1 MITSDSLAAMAPA
14 LAKAQSVMEGA
25 RKASNNPAFNSKYA
39 NLEAVVDAVKE
50 PLTTNGISY
59 VQFPCTN
66 DKDEVGVETMLL
78 HSSGE
83 WIRSEPYFV
92 PVKKADAQGFGS
104 AITYCRRYSLLA
116 ACGIAPE
123 DDDGNAA
130 AKARP
135 LKAPIPSN
143 VEGIAY
149 LANAE
154 PDEQQWVREQAMTI
168 MGKHKDKAPAV
179 ELLAWIEAQHYQPE
193 QKLAIWSLLPS
204 DVRTPLQKAARPA
217 PALAEQA

>member
-50 PLTTNGISY
+50 PLTANGISY

-66 DKDEVGVETMLL
+66 DRDEVGVETMLL

-130 AKARP
+130 AKATPTRP
-135 LKAPIPSN
+135 NTATQ
-143 VEGIAY
+143 VAHD
-149 LANAE
+149 AMNALPPE
-154 PDEQQWVREQAMTI
+154 DQAWLREQAMEI
-168 MGKHKDKAPAV
+168 MGRHQKKQ
-179 ELLAWIEAQHYQPE
+179 ELADWIDAQHYDNE
-193 QKLAIWSLLPS
+193 QKLALWSLLPS
-204 DVRTPLQKAARPA
+204 DARTAIKKQQAARQM
-217 PALAEQA
+217 PALSTQA